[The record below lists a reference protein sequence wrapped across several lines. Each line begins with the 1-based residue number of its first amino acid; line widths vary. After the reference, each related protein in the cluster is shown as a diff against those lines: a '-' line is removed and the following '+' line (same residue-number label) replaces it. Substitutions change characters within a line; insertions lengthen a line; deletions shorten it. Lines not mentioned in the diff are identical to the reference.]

1 LSNLA
6 AAHLRPGDDRA
17 IRANHA
23 RRDLSAVAL
32 SARTVAT
39 VLLTTV
45 MLAARSD
52 VNANAR
58 YVNMNL
64 GGRRARDCN
73 RSRTDRAHHEFSHK
87 ISFCSLC
94 IQML

>member
-1 LSNLA
+1 VLL
-6 AAHLRPGDDRA
+6 
-17 IRANHA
+17 
-23 RRDLSAVAL
+23 
-32 SARTVAT
+32 AT
-39 VLLTTV
+39 VVLTTG
-45 MLAARSD
+45 SD
-52 VNANAR
+52 VHANAR